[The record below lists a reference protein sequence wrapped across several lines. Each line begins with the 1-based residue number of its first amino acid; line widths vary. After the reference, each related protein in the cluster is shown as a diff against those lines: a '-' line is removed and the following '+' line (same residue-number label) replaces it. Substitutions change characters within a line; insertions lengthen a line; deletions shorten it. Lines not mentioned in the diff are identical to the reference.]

1 MHYNQHMR
9 NFTKSRSVRHTS
21 GFTLVELMIVIGI
34 LSIIAAIAIPTY
46 NGYVRE
52 ARITSARINIEPLRL
67 ALEDFWLDNGAFV
80 EGEWIPSGTQTL
92 AASNVL
98 SWRPDGDG
106 DKYDYSVSFVGGST
120 QVVNITV
127 THKDQT
133 DEPQWI
139 IVNRIP

>member
-1 MHYNQHMR
+1 MYLRAN
-9 NFTKSRSVRHTS
+9 
-21 GFTLVELMIVIGI
+21 GFTLIELMITVAILTVIAG
-34 LSIIAAIAIPTY
+34 IAIPAY
-46 NGYVRE
+46 NGYIRE
-52 ARITSARINIEPLRL
+52 ARLTTARINIEPLRL
-67 ALEDFWLDNGAFV
+67 ALEDYWLDNGAFV
-80 EGEWIPSGTQTL
+80 EGAWVPSGTQTL
-92 AASNVL
+92 AAGNVL

>member
-1 MHYNQHMR
+1 M
-9 NFTKSRSVRHTS
+9 VRHTSNS
-21 GFTLVELMIVIGI
+21 GFTLVELMIVIAI
-34 LSIIAAIAIPTY
+34 LSVIAAIAIPAY

-52 ARITSARINIEPLRL
+52 ARISSARINIEPLRL